1 MTRLFNY
8 FALVVMGALICSCAE
23 EVDDAQPSVGGTVT
37 MKTTVSLSEN
47 ASTRALTEAGVKTF
61 TAGDQI
67 AVVYEQA
74 SGTATAVSVGLAAD
88 DITESGKK
96 AAFTVT
102 LSSPKANGKV
112 RYIYPASRAATYIA
126 SDVAPDNA
134 ATINYAALATQDGTF
149 ASLASNLDLATFDG
163 EMTAQGNLPK
173 TASLVNPLT
182 IGKFTIQ
189 NSAGTSDLTSSIT
202 GLSIN
207 DGTNTYVVTRTIG
220 EGPIYV
226 AMKPIASSQTVVV
239 NATDNTY
246 YYTKS
251 VSGQT
256 LAANNIYDIK
266 VKTTRGVDL
275 SALTTDYIA
284 QNGDVLMG
292 TLDATHYP
300 VKISIAAG
308 ATVTFNGVNI
318 SGIHEDDDAHKHAGI
333 TCLGNATII
342 LADGTTNIV
351 KGFHE
356 NYSGIQPAH
365 NTSGDE
371 YTLTIQGTGTLNASS
386 NGDGAGIGG
395 GSSTAIPNC
404 GNIVIQGGVIEA
416 TGGNNCAGI
425 GGGLETICGNITI
438 SGGKITANGGHSAAA
453 IGSGKLKSCGA
464 ISLSGCKVTANGGA
478 YAAGIGSGSNGN
490 FASINITSDIF
501 MIIATV
507 SNDHGTSPIGRGN
520 ADTTSGAVTIDGNNM
535 MIGTNTEYLSFT
547 TLGKTLTLSYN
558 VHSVSNVV
566 STDRGKLIGV
576 DGKIYLTAAQA
587 SAAGTTA
594 VALITYVGSATGE
607 SSPYNHGL
615 ALALSDA
622 NGGSSCYWK
631 TSNTDAGH
639 TKQSSAGFS
648 AFSPESGLQY
658 NSYTPDHN
666 TDTYPAFKAAI
677 SNNSTAAPSYCS
689 AWFLPTGYQWNQMI
703 NAAGSANQLRD
714 CFSSVGGTNMQSSA
728 TANYWLSTEESDGK
742 AWVYSYS
749 ANKFGQGSK
758 LSNCYVRSALAF

>member
-1 MTRLFNY
+1 MTRLFKY
-8 FALVVMGALICSCAE
+8 FALVMMGALICSCAE
-23 EVDDAQPSVGGTVT
+23 EVEDLQPTANGTVT

-61 TAGDQI
+61 AAGDQI

-74 SGTATAVSVGLAAD
+74 SGTAKAVSVELASD

-163 EMTAQGNLPK
+163 NMTAQGNLPK
-173 TASLVNPLT
+173 TASLINMLT

-189 NSAGTSDLTSSIT
+189 NSDGTSDLTSSIT

-226 AMKPIASSQTVVV
+226 AMKPITSSQTVVV

-266 VKTTRGVDL
+266 VKTIRGVDL

-308 ATVTFNGVNI
+308 ATVTLNGVNI

-333 TCLGNATII
+333 TCEGDATII

-351 KGFHE
+351 KGFHQHFPGVFVP
-356 NYSGIQPAH
+356 SG
-365 NTSGDE
+365 N
-371 YTLTIQGTGTLNASS
+371 TLTIKGGTSGTGKLIASS

-425 GGGLETICGNITI
+425 GVGLETICGNITI

-507 SNDHGTSPIGRGN
+507 SNDH
-520 ADTTSGAVTIDGNNM
+520 
-535 MIGTNTEYLSFT
+535 
-547 TLGKTLTLSYN
+547 
-558 VHSVSNVV
+558 
-566 STDRGKLIGV
+566 
-576 DGKIYLTAAQA
+576 
-587 SAAGTTA
+587 
-594 VALITYVGSATGE
+594 
-607 SSPYNHGL
+607 
-615 ALALSDA
+615 
-622 NGGSSCYWK
+622 
-631 TSNTDAGH
+631 
-639 TKQSSAGFS
+639 
-648 AFSPESGLQY
+648 
-658 NSYTPDHN
+658 
-666 TDTYPAFKAAI
+666 
-677 SNNSTAAPSYCS
+677 
-689 AWFLPTGYQWNQMI
+689 
-703 NAAGSANQLRD
+703 
-714 CFSSVGGTNMQSSA
+714 
-728 TANYWLSTEESDGK
+728 
-742 AWVYSYS
+742 
-749 ANKFGQGSK
+749 
-758 LSNCYVRSALAF
+758 